1 MTAHAT
7 FGPSK
12 AKVYLNCTAAYAVG
26 GLESEASS
34 YASEGTTAHDLLE
47 LAMISYR
54 DGGGTLVDTPT
65 GSMPVAVAM
74 QAGRFTGDMYDA
86 VAVTRDYVKE
96 IINEL
101 TIAGVPYVLFIEVRV
116 DISPWTTDGQFGT
129 ADLILA
135 TPRKLWVIDFKY
147 GKGVEVEA
155 EENDQLSL
163 YGLGAMEYVSFGF
176 PDIEEVTL
184 AISQPRLRREVSEW
198 TTTAEQLRQWGG
210 WARTQVQHNLDPQ
223 LRTFVVG
230 DHCSDGF
237 CALRRTCRARAE
249 HYQQIAEAKA
259 KAELS
264 LDEIAT
270 LLPHLSGMVKWANG
284 LEEKAETLALSG
296 TKVPGYKLVAGR
308 ANRYITD
315 EQAAAKRLSD
325 NGYAEDRYLK
335 PAKLV
340 GLTELE
346 KLVGGKKAFAAILGE
361 PGEDG
366 SLVAKAKPKPTLVPE
381 SDKRSEWVLDGSA
394 DDDFADAPV
403 CGADA
408 DFN

>member
-1 MTAHAT
+1 MADHAT

-12 AKVYLNCTAAYAVG
+12 AKVYLNCTAAYAAG

-47 LAMISYR
+47 LAMVSYR
-54 DGGGTLVDTPT
+54 DGGGTLVDTST
-65 GSMPVAVAM
+65 GSMSAAQAM
-74 QAGRFTGDMYDA
+74 QDSRFTGDMFDA
-86 VAVTRDYVKE
+86 VAVTRDYAKE

-101 TIAGVPYVLFIEVRV
+101 TIAGVPYALFIEVRV

-135 TPRKLWVIDFKY
+135 TPKKLWVIDFKY

-198 TTTAEQLRQWGG
+198 TTTAEKLRQWGG
-210 WARTQVQHNLDPQ
+210 WARTQVQRNLDPQ

-264 LDEIAT
+264 LDEIAA

-381 SDKRSEWVLDGSA
+381 SDKRSEWALEGSA